1 MKPALIYFLLLP
13 LLTQSQDY
21 FYGKYAPFDTSIP
34 TPADFLG
41 HEIGERHTRHD
52 QMVWYFK
59 KISELSDKA
68 TFMEYGKSHEGRPL
82 TMLIIS
88 HPDNLRNLKQI
99 QTEHLSQINADPKK
113 EINADLPV
121 IINMGYSVHGNEP
134 STSEAA
140 LLTAYTLIASQ
151 NAEILKY
158 IKNAVI
164 FIDPVINPDGRERH
178 SQWANMHRS
187 KNLVADKFD
196 AEHNEFWPRGR
207 GNHYWFD
214 LNRDWLL
221 AIHPES
227 RAKLEWYHQWYPN
240 VIGDFHEMG
249 TNSTFFFEP
258 MKTNGSDK
266 PIMPKE
272 NYGQL
277 TDVFAAY
284 FVKYLDSIGSF
295 YFTKEVFDGTY
306 PGYGSSYGDLQGGLA
321 LLFEQASS
329 RGHIQETA
337 LGNMTFAFTIRNQ
350 YVAGMATIEAAADNK
365 SMLRKYSRDF
375 FRSAV
380 VNASVSGIAAYS
392 FNGTHDHNRLRA
404 FIDKLLIHKV
414 RVYKD
419 KSGSGFVVPTGQ
431 PQYRMVQTF
440 FETYNKYRD
449 SVFYDASAWSLA
461 NFYNIKYEAK
471 SKLPIIGDEITS
483 LTQLDRTLV
492 FEKSDYGYLL
502 DWDDCNAAGALS
514 HLQEAGVMTAVAFRP
529 FSMNTGSIVKEFN
542 YGTIVI
548 PVPKQLLSSDSV
560 YKLMITAQMKYG
572 VPIYSMKTGY
582 SIAGIDVGSRHVRA
596 LETPKVLLLIGD
608 GISST
613 EAGEVWHLMDQR
625 TDLPITRVLVS
636 QLAGLNLDRYKTL
649 IMVSGN
655 YSTLDSTKLSA
666 IRTWVSKGNTLIAV
680 GNAASHLIKQKTV
693 REKLVEAPKKDSITE
708 SIPFAQAEEIIG
720 KESLGGA
727 IFKVTLDPSHPVA
740 FGYHQK
746 ELPVYKNNTVWLLPS
761 ENKFSTVSRYAEIP
775 HIDGYIS
782 PINLSHYMKQSASV
796 VVSPVGQ
803 GRAILFADN
812 PNFRGSWYGTDRMF
826 LNAVFFGNQIT
837 VPTGMSWE

>member
-1 MKPALIYFLLLP
+1 MKQVLIYFLLLP
-13 LLTQSQDY
+13 FITQAQDY
-21 FYGKYAPFDTSIP
+21 FYGKYVPFDPSIP
-34 TPADFLG
+34 TPAQFLE

-52 QMVWYFK
+52 QMLWYFK
-59 KISELSDKA
+59 KLAELSDKA

-88 HPDNLRNLKQI
+88 HPDHLRNLKQI
-99 QTEHLSQINADPKK
+99 QSEHLSQINADPKK

-140 LLTAYTLIASQ
+140 LLTAYTLVASQ
-151 NAEILKY
+151 NAEIQNYL
-158 IKNAVI
+158 KNAVI

-178 SQWANMHRS
+178 SLWANMHRS

-196 AEHNEFWPRGR
+196 TEHNEFWPRGR

-277 TDVFAAY
+277 TDVFADY

-329 RGHIQETA
+329 RGHIQETSM
-337 LGNMTFAFTIRNQ
+337 GNMTFAFTIRNQ
-350 YVAGMATIEAAADNK
+350 YVAGMATIEAATDNK
-365 SMLRKYSRDF
+365 SMLRKYARDF

-380 VNASVSGIAAYS
+380 VNASGSGIAAYS
-392 FNGTHDHNRLRA
+392 FNEPHDHSRLRA
-404 FIDKLLIHKV
+404 FMDKLLIHRVK
-414 RVYKD
+414 VYKD
-419 KSGSGFVVPTGQ
+419 KSGSGYVVPTGQ

-461 NFYNIKYEAK
+461 NFYNIKYEANA
-471 SKLPIIGDEITS
+471 KLPLVGDEITS
-483 LTQLDRTLV
+483 LTQMDRTLV
-492 FEKSDYGYLL
+492 IEKSDYGYLM
-502 DWDDCNAAGALS
+502 DWADCQAAGALS
-514 HLQEAGVMTAVAFRP
+514 HLQQAGVMTAVSFRP
-529 FSMNTGSIVKEFN
+529 FSMNTGGVIREFH
-542 YGTIVI
+542 YGTIII
-548 PVPKQLLSSDSV
+548 PVPKQQLSSDSV
-560 YKLMITAQMKYG
+560 YKLLITAQKKYG
-572 VPIYSMKTGY
+572 VPIYSMKSGY
-582 SIAGIDVGSRHVRA
+582 SAAGIDAGSRHIRA
-596 LETPKVLLLIGD
+596 LEAPKVLLLIGD
-608 GISST
+608 GVNST

-625 TDLPITRVLVS
+625 TDHPITRVAVS
-636 QLAGLNLDRYKTL
+636 QLAGINLDRYNTL

-655 YSTLDSTKLSA
+655 YSSLDSSRLGA
-666 IRTWVSKGNTLIAV
+666 IRTWASKGNTVIAI
-680 GNAASHLIKQKTV
+680 GTAASHLIKQKTV

-708 SIPFAQAEEIIG
+708 SIHFAQAEEIIG

-727 IFKVTLDPSHPVA
+727 IFKSTIDPSHPVA
-740 FGYHQK
+740 FGYRQK

-761 ENKFSTVSRYAEIP
+761 ENKFSTVSRYAENP

-782 PINLSHYMKQSASV
+782 PINLNHYMKQSASV

-812 PNFRGSWYGTDRMF
+812 PNFRGTWYGTDRMF
-826 LNAVFFGNQIT
+826 LNAVFFGQQIT
-837 VPTGMSWE
+837 VPTGVVWE